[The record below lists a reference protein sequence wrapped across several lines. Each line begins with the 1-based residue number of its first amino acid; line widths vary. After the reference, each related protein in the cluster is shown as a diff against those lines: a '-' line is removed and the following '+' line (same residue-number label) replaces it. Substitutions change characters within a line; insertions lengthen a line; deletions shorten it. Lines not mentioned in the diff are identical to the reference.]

1 MNNNYDGN
9 NISNEYKT
17 FESQEEKKRV
27 KNVTTNEELNKL
39 VGKKAW
45 SKKIIAMIL
54 AGTLFSAGATV
65 GANFDTIKE
74 KIDDVTSPNDKVVM
88 EFENNQI
95 LENLCERTEKSSED
109 IFDDYNDYR
118 AKLFEITSLDEAP
131 TQDNFIRFVK
141 NYDSYMEYVGLSEN
155 NKVKGAM

>member
-9 NISNEYKT
+9 NISNGYKT

-45 SKKIIAMIL
+45 NKKIIAMIL

-65 GANFDTIKE
+65 GANFDTIKD
-74 KIDDVTSPNDKVVM
+74 KLGGITSPNDIV
-88 EFENNQI
+88 I
-95 LENLCERTEKSSED
+95 
-109 IFDDYNDYR
+109 
-118 AKLFEITSLDEAP
+118 
-131 TQDNFIRFVK
+131 
-141 NYDSYMEYVGLSEN
+141 MEYDNIVSFFIASPLLQLY
-155 NKVKGAM
+155 KKIK